1 MERWLLDSICRCTQS
16 KMALTVS
23 SKQHRV
29 LQCEVG
35 NWDPSTLELK
45 VRAACNASDDV
56 RAQLNRTTGTSRRIW
71 YHHWHGEHLSPLSTI
86 VRATVSR
93 LKPNE
98 PVPTELVQ
106 TNARVWIDGTDSACA
121 VWDRHS
127 STTV

>member
-1 MERWLLDSICRCTQS
+1 
-16 KMALTVS
+16 
-23 SKQHRV
+23 
-29 LQCEVG
+29 
-35 NWDPSTLELK
+35 
-45 VRAACNASDDV
+45 
-56 RAQLNRTTGTSRRIW
+56 
-71 YHHWHGEHLSPLSTI
+71 